1 MGINRV
7 FKRGK
12 PRIEV
17 RKRWP
22 DGTTFR
28 RFFPSMTK
36 ARQLDIRIE
45 AAILDGT
52 WRDLTQRLAR
62 KGQDGRFTVGE
73 FSARFL
79 AEIETRVKPNTLV
92 RYTYSFQCIN
102 KRLGNVP
109 FKNLSRET
117 VYKWMH
123 ERAKDVAPATVN
135 RDLTALK
142 RMFGWAAEIGLI
154 ERHLLLGV
162 RPFKEATRERRLLNL
177 HEYSRLIESCARV
190 KKTDTFLLTLFVVI
204 IGETGCRKAEAL
216 ALHRVNCDCQTETI
230 TLNRVKGYRARIV
243 PMSPRLRMMLE
254 VLPENGEFVL
264 TNGATVKP
272 LVDPKKGFA
281 RAAKLAG
288 VPWLQIHDMRRF
300 RACQWAIAGVP
311 VPTIQKLLGHQSLET
326 TLRYLKHLDPDFD
339 QVRRASEAE
348 MEFWSGRQVGDKP
361 VLGGDKQEGNGRKLL
376 N

>member
-36 ARQLDIRIE
+36 ARQLNIRIE
-45 AAILDGT
+45 AAIIDGT
-52 WRDLTQRLAR
+52 WRDLKQRLAR
-62 KGQDGRFTVGE
+62 NDQETRFTVGE

-79 AEIETRVKPNTLV
+79 SEIETRVKPNTLV
-92 RYTYSFQCIN
+92 RYTHSFQSIN
-102 KRLGNVP
+102 QRLGNVP
-109 FKNLSRET
+109 FNNLSRET

-123 ERAKDVAPATVN
+123 ERAKQVAPATVN

-142 RMFGWAAEIGLI
+142 RMFGWAAEIGLT
-154 ERHLLLGV
+154 ERHLLTGV
-162 RPFKEATRERRLLNL
+162 KPFKEATRERRLLNL
-177 HEYSRLIESCARV
+177 QEYNRLIESCARV
-190 KKTDTFLLTLFVVI
+190 KKTDTFLLTLFVII

-216 ALHRVNCDCQTETI
+216 ALQRVNCDCHRETI
-230 TLNRVKGYRARIV
+230 TLNRVKGHRARIV

-254 VLPENGEFVL
+254 VLPDNGEYVL
-264 TNGATVKP
+264 TNAATHKP
-272 LVDPKKGFA
+272 WVNPKKGFA
-281 RAAKLAG
+281 RAAKLTG

-300 RACQWAIAGVP
+300 RACQWAIGGVP
-311 VPTIQKLLGHQSLET
+311 IPTIQKLLGHQSLET
-326 TLRYLKHLDPDFD
+326 TLRYLKHLDPDFE
-339 QVRRASEAE
+339 QVRKASEAE
-348 MEFWSGRQVGDKP
+348 MEFLSGRQVGDNP
-361 VLGGDKQEGNGRKLL
+361 ILGGDKQEENPRKFL